1 MHDQFSTI
9 SFLLSRLIP
18 GNIIGCLFAGNLMTL
33 YGSGYEFFF
42 FYFFLTVIP
51 EDISGTFLHAY
62 FPAVRTVFD
71 AFSVVNLND
80 IFLQADC
87 LSRTDLDANLTRDA
101 PCFAYP
107 LYLLSGILGLA
118 GGPNSAFR
126 GMRSIIPF
134 VQVRTQVPQPTQRFV
149 STTGKLSIMVMALKG
164 QASAQSPKPT
174 HA

>member
-1 MHDQFSTI
+1 
-9 SFLLSRLIP
+9 
-18 GNIIGCLFAGNLMTL
+18 MTL

-80 IFLQADC
+80 IFVQADC

-118 GGPNSAFR
+118 GDPNPGISRNELDNSFWAGSYASPAAHTEVCIHNR
-126 GMRSIIPF
+126 EIINHGDGIK
-134 VQVRTQVPQPTQRFV
+134 RTGFGTI
-149 STTGKLSIMVMALKG
+149 S
-164 QASAQSPKPT
+164 
-174 HA
+174 